1 MRNILPGFLIFLVLQ
16 SYSQSPA
23 KIPFSGI
30 VVSNDSIAIPGVAII
45 DTQSGK
51 ILAHTNAKGFFQ
63 TEINADDS
71 VCIYHIAFKRRFVN
85 GKDLGKRIILEPEV
99 HELRQV
105 DVIDKQEKEQKH
117 LEQTVDEIKRM
128 APMKKLTGYDLK
140 SRQSYFIDENGSH
153 NKGFS
158 PYFGPTIKSPAGKIV
173 ALVAGSEEKRQ
184 RKKLTSHYH
193 LVKKPKNQNDK
204 KK

>member
-51 ILAHTNAKGFFQ
+51 ILAHTNAKGF
-63 TEINADDS
+63 
-71 VCIYHIAFKRRFVN
+71 YHIAFKRRFVN

-99 HELRQV
+99 HELMQV

-117 LEQTVDEIKRM
+117 LEQTVDEIKRI
-128 APMKKLTGYDLK
+128 APLKKLTGYDLK